1 MKSTLISAAVLAAAT
16 LASVNSFADGIYAK
30 APPTVSSAATK
41 TRADVRSE
49 LVQAQ
54 RNGLSLTINNSY
66 PGAPATHGLNT
77 RSRDDV
83 RAEVAAAGGAT
94 PNYDSTLYAH

>member
-1 MKSTLISAAVLAAAT
+1 MKSTIISAAVLAAAAF
-16 LASVNSFADGIYAK
+16 ASVDSFADGINAK
-30 APPTVSSAATK
+30 APPTVSSTATK

-66 PGAPATHGLNT
+66 PGAAATHGLNT

-83 RAEVAAAGGAT
+83 RADVAAAGGASL
-94 PNYDSTLYAH
+94 NYDG